1 MKGDGMILEFAI
13 LSLEIGGNVC
23 VYIYIYALRMPKLGI
38 GCTMDVV
45 PPSCII
51 HILRFRLNS
60 LMACSSNDNVMRC
73 FETAISLKVQ
83 LKL

>member
-1 MKGDGMILEFAI
+1 MKGDGMILEFAM

-23 VYIYIYALRMPKLGI
+23 VYIYALHIPNPGI

-45 PPSCII
+45 PPFCII
-51 HILRFRLNS
+51 HILRIRLNS

-73 FETAISLKVQ
+73 FETAISFKVQ